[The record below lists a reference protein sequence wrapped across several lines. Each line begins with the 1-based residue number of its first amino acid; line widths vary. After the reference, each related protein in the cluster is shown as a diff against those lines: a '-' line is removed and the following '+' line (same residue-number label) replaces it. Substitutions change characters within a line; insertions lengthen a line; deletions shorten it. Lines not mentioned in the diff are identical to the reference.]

1 MSKENAFPAVSVPAH
16 WHPLALIVHVVAAR
30 PSAGDETLN
39 QMTSTV
45 ATSAFAI
52 FPMLGEQIMGG
63 VGGWWGGVGVGVGGL
78 RLVGG
83 WGGELIHS

>member
-63 VGGWWGGVGVGVGGL
+63 VGGWWGGWGWWGGGGVG
-78 RLVGG
+78 
-83 WGGELIHS
+83 WGVNTFIVVV